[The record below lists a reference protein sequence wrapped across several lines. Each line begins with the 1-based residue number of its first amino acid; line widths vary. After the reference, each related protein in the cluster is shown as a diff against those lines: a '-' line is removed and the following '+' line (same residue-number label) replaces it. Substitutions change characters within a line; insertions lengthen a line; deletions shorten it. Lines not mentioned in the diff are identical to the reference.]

1 MPLIR
6 KRSQTLSFLQLAP
19 GFEPIYEETMKT
31 TWPPRL
37 WFRYST
43 KLFFS
48 HILAVVLVSGS
59 VGTFFY
65 VRAMDNLMR
74 SLQSRLQ
81 NSAAL
86 LSQTID
92 AKDLHVLQSAE
103 DTDLAIY
110 RDTLEKVRRVRRTN
124 PDIAFLYVMRRAG
137 DGSVH
142 FVVDSDETDAQA
154 MPGQTYEDVVPEML
168 EGFHQ
173 PVVDS
178 ELYEDEWG
186 IFLSGYA
193 PLKNSEGRYL
203 VGIDMR
209 ADEVRNNLRELRLT
223 GYASLFASLLL
234 ALLFALYLSR
244 GLTRRIDA
252 LSRHCRDL
260 ALGRLNTRVQGRTF
274 DEFDDLSDSFN
285 TMSEAL
291 GGTQTKL
298 EQAIEELK
306 ATQQGLEVRVEE
318 RTRQLTDALEKMDV
332 LRGLLPI
339 CSSCKKIRDDQG
351 YWKQVEHFVS
361 EHTGAR
367 FSHGICPD
375 CMVKLYGQISE
386 PEPTGSGLD

>member
-1 MPLIR
+1 MKF
-6 KRSQTLSFLQLAP
+6 KRPS
-19 GFEPIYEETMKT
+19 
-31 TWPPRL
+31 RL

-86 LSQTID
+86 LSQTLD
-92 AKDLHVLQSAE
+92 ANDLHVLLSADDISLPVYHE
-103 DTDLAIY
+103 
-110 RDTLEKVRRVRRTN
+110 TLEKVRRVRRTN
-124 PDIAFLYVMRRAG
+124 PDIAFLYVMRRTD
-137 DGSVH
+137 DGSIH

-154 MPGQTYEDVVPEML
+154 MPGQIYEEVVPEML

-178 ELYEDEWG
+178 ELYQDEWG
-186 IFLSGYA
+186 VFLSGYA
-193 PLKNSEGRYL
+193 PIKNGVGRYL

-223 GYASLFASLLL
+223 GLASLFASLFL
-234 ALLFALYLSR
+234 ALTFALYLSR
-244 GLTRRIDA
+244 GLTRRINA
-252 LSRHCRDL
+252 LSTHCREL
-260 ALGRLNTRVQGRTF
+260 ALGRLDARIQDRTF
-274 DEFDDLSDSFN
+274 DEFDDLADSFN
-285 TMSEAL
+285 TMSDAL
-291 GGTQTKL
+291 GVTRADL
-298 EQAIEELK
+298 ERVIAELK
-306 ATQQGLEVRVEE
+306 AAQQGLESRVDE
-318 RTRQLTDALEKMDV
+318 RTRQLQDAVEKMDV

-351 YWKQVEHFVS
+351 YWKQVELFVS

-375 CMVKLYGQISE
+375 CMAKLYGQLAHDDS
-386 PEPTGSGLD
+386 PPSPS